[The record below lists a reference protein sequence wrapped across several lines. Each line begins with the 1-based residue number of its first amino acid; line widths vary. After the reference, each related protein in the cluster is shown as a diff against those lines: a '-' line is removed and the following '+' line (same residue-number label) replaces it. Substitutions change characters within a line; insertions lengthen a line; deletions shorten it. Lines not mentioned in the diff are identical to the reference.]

1 MFDQDVIGME
11 KQAAISF
18 LEKNGA
24 DWRISD
30 EDGEAFFGTA
40 DHKPF
45 RINLSIVNGKIIGTH
60 RG

>member
-1 MFDQDVIGME
+1 MWDQDVIGME
-11 KQAAISF
+11 KSAAIAF
-18 LEKNGA
+18 LEEKGA
-24 DWRISD
+24 SWRISD

-45 RINLSIVNGKIIGTH
+45 RINLSIANGKVIGTH